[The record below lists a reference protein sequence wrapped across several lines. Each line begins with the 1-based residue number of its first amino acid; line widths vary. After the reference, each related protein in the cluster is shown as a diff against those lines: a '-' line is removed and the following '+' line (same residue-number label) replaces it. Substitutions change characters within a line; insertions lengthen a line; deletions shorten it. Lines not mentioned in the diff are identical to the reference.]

1 MRLDR
6 GMRLT
11 SAIWRTPFACR
22 IAPRRSSEWVEW
34 PTVYAISV
42 SPSMNSAIY
51 GKIGLQPQEGTAN
64 AEGHMD
70 GRDQLRAGE
79 RAGQAVQ
86 RDLAEGRP
94 LQPAP
99 RARRRA
105 HPAEADLPGGRR
117 GGPVRAHRQ
126 GLRDHPR

>member
-42 SPSMNSAIY
+42 SPVMNSEIY

-70 GRDQLRAGE
+70 GRDQIRAGE

-86 RDLAEGRP
+86 RDLVEGRP
-94 LQPAP
+94 RQPAL
-99 RARRRA
+99 RAGRRA
-105 HPAEADLPGGRR
+105 HAAEEDLLACRR
-117 GGPVRAHRQ
+117 GRA
-126 GLRDHPR
+126 